1 MGSDSSRSPAKMKRG
16 SGPEPERL
24 KIELPWE
31 QAVRRALNVPLPP
44 GGVPERVKPKRGRPP
59 KKRGV

>member
-1 MGSDSSRSPAKMKRG
+1 MKRG